1 MKVADWVL
9 AEEGAKDVDWAKA
22 LTDAQLSKGEHRA
35 FLMGIRDFLR
45 FCILQ
50 KTSCTIDAAKAFLEY
65 SKEYRPGWFD
75 SRRNA
80 LRWFYR
86 TIVKKNFDLRFS
98 WPEIEAAVSRS
109 FNLSQTGTSRDVASP
124 TDVWPFDG
132 NGSYLQTKTRQ
143 DDAAPTES
151 TPPRP
156 PCTNLTSSHK
166 PLNEDGHPDSDASVK
181 LRERCHYA
189 ADLNEGG
196 AFASVNKATA
206 SSDQPHPHFKAKA
219 TPPIAKDDLGTSTWE
234 RALIRACRERNFLW
248 RTEEAYRRWLN
259 AFQEFIRQA
268 SAQYVLDSQ
277 SNPLNSADHSP
288 GSGRDQTIPAK
299 LETFAA
305 DQTSRQDRG
314 CNETNDASGLKAKSN
329 AARQVESFLTHLAVE
344 RRSSPATQRQALNAL
359 VFFFD
364 HALGVPLGE
373 LAFQKSAPKRRVP
386 VVLSLSECSAL
397 LDALDG
403 TTRLMAE
410 LMYGS
415 GLRLMELLRLRIQDL
430 DIDRGQLLVRGG
442 KGDKDR
448 VTVLPD
454 ALHAKLRRHLL
465 RLREIWQEDRTA
477 QLEGVWLPEGLARKY
492 QGAGKTWEWQ
502 WIFPSRETSIDPASG
517 LRRRHHVLEGS
528 FQSAIR
534 RAATT
539 AQIDKRIT
547 PHVLRHSFATHI
559 LENGADIRTV
569 QSLLGHENI
578 QTTQIYLH
586 VMKKP
591 GIGVRSPLDL
601 QPRDKKS

>member
-1 MKVADWVL
+1 MKLAEWVC
-9 AEEGAKDVDWAKA
+9 AEEGSKYDNWADA
-22 LTDAQLSKGEHRA
+22 LASAQLSASQKWA
-35 FLMGIRDFLR
+35 FRLTIRDFLR
-45 FCILQ
+45 FCFLQ
-50 KTSCTIDAAKAFLEY
+50 RSSCSINAAKAFLEY
-65 SKEYRPGWFD
+65 SNRMRASSWAHN
-75 SRRNA
+75 RLNA

-86 TIVKKNFDLRFS
+86 TIVRGNFELRLS
-98 WPEIEAAVSRS
+98 WKEIDATVSRS
-109 FNLSQTGTSRDVASP
+109 FDLSRSEASEENEAPISAADTPSPAFEQSREVISDTRHATEIKRPNVALNNLLHQKGSGDSNAIKSGPEKPSPEVVQSRIDLATKPFENREKSFRNDPPPSSTG
-124 TDVWPFDG
+124 
-132 NGSYLQTKTRQ
+132 QQ
-143 DDAAPTES
+143 
-151 TPPRP
+151 TPP
-156 PCTNLTSSHK
+156 L
-166 PLNEDGHPDSDASVK
+166 
-181 LRERCHYA
+181 
-189 ADLNEGG
+189 
-196 AFASVNKATA
+196 
-206 SSDQPHPHFKAKA
+206 
-219 TPPIAKDDLGTSTWE
+219 AKDDLGNGEWE
-234 RALIRACRERNFLW
+234 HALIRACRERNFLW
-248 RTEEAYRRWLN
+248 RTEEAYRRWLDT
-259 AFQEFIRQA
+259 FQSFMNQA
-268 SAQYVLDSQ
+268 YGKDFLTSHPDNKSRIEGPSQ
-277 SNPLNSADHSP
+277 SP
-288 GSGRDQTIPAK
+288 GQVAILMSSTPEGISHCRDGQRFEAKTTI
-299 LETFAA
+299 
-305 DQTSRQDRG
+305 TSERKPR
-314 CNETNDASGLKAKSN
+314 SN
-329 AARQVESFLTHLAVE
+329 AAQLVEAFLSHLAVD

-364 HALGVPLGE
+364 HALGTPLGE
-373 LAFQKSAPKRRVP
+373 LAFHKSAPKRRVP
-386 VVLSLSECSAL
+386 VVLSVSECSAL

-415 GLRLMELLRLRIQDL
+415 GLRLMEMLRLRIQDL
-430 DIDRGQLLVRGG
+430 DIERGQLVVRGG

-454 ALHAKLRRHLL
+454 ALHVKLRRHLL

-534 RAATT
+534 RAATA

-591 GIGVRSPLDL
+591 GVGVRSPLDF
-601 QPRDKKS
+601 QPRDKKG